1 MHSALG
7 TADSGNVEDR
17 RQALIRRIALAVG
30 TPTYVY
36 DAAALRE
43 RLALVRQHFEL
54 VRFAQKALSNIHVL
68 RLLRQGHALVDC
80 VSEGELERALA
91 AGFRAGVEPAE
102 IEPGRYLVAGAG
114 ILVAEVR
121 ATKTMGTNHFVLVD
135 AGFNDLVRPAMYGAE
150 HRISLMPRTADD
162 IATRATA
169 RACRATTTPARL
181 PPRSSSTATT
191 SA

>member
-121 ATKTMGTNHFVLVD
+121 ATKTMGTNH
-135 AGFNDLVRPAMYGAE
+135 
-150 HRISLMPRTADD
+150 
-162 IATRATA
+162 
-169 RACRATTTPARL
+169 
-181 PPRSSSTATT
+181 
-191 SA
+191 